1 MRAFLLDRL
10 VLREILP
17 PLAVGMLGILQ
28 LLLLAQI
35 LQLNEVVF
43 GGAVTLE
50 DLGRVTLG
58 LLPHFLVTAVP
69 LAYVLGL
76 QVGLGRLHE
85 SRELLA
91 LATVGRGPLSL
102 YRVPFLLALLLGAGA
117 VWLARVGEPWGLSEL
132 NRVLD
137 AVIKRNLET
146 GLLPGVFNDGLPRF
160 MIYVE
165 KREGPEKGES
175 SALPQWRHVL
185 IEDRTSEGP
194 PLLALAE
201 EGRIVDDGGDVL
213 TLELRRGELH
223 RPEEHGEVVARFDK
237 AALGVGVRVPLKM
250 KNRLANSEAAIPGER
265 LEEVALQR
273 QAEGQPHLAAR
284 ARLEKVR
291 RVAVPLSCLAF
302 LLLAVPLSLVS
313 GGARGAAYLSTLLAF
328 ALFYVLGRAGLVLA
342 ERGGPLW
349 LAGFLPDLVVAGG
362 GLVLSAR
369 LLWRGIGSAR

>member
-1 MRAFLLDRL
+1 MRVLLLDRM

-17 PLAVGMLGILQ
+17 PLAVGLLGILQ

-69 LAYVLGL
+69 LAYVLGV

-91 LATVGRGPLSL
+91 LATVGRGPLAL

-160 MIYVE
+160 MMYVE
-165 KREGPEKGES
+165 QREDAEGTA
-175 SALPQWRHVL
+175 ALPRWRHVL
-185 IEDRTSEGP
+185 IEDRTSDGP

-201 EGRIVDDGGDVL
+201 EGRIIDDGGDVL

-223 RPEEHGEVVARFDK
+223 RPEEHGEVVARFEK
-237 AALGVGVRVPLKM
+237 ATLDVGVRVPLKM

-265 LEEVALQR
+265 LEEAARQR
-273 QAEGQPHLAAR
+273 EAEGQPHLAAR

-313 GGARGAAYLSTLLAF
+313 GGVRGAAYLSTLLAF
-328 ALFYVLGRAGLVLA
+328 ALFFVLGRAGLVLA

-349 LAGFLPDLVVAGG
+349 LAGFLPDLVVAGA
-362 GLVLSAR
+362 GLLLTGR
-369 LLWRGIGSAR
+369 LLWRGVGSAR

>member
-1 MRAFLLDRL
+1 
-10 VLREILP
+10 
-17 PLAVGMLGILQ
+17 
-28 LLLLAQI
+28 
-35 LQLNEVVF
+35 
-43 GGAVTLE
+43 
-50 DLGRVTLG
+50 
-58 LLPHFLVTAVP
+58 
-69 LAYVLGL
+69 
-76 QVGLGRLHE
+76 
-85 SRELLA
+85 
-91 LATVGRGPLSL
+91 
-102 YRVPFLLALLLGAGA
+102 VPFLVALLLGAGA

-165 KREGPEKGES
+165 KREGQGSGETS
-175 SALPQWRHVL
+175 GTGEPGALPRWRHVL
-185 IEDRTSEGP
+185 LEDRTGDGP

-201 EGRIVDDGGDVL
+201 EGRIVDEGGDGGDVL

-237 AALGVGVRVPLKM
+237 ASLGVGVRVPLKM

-265 LEEVALQR
+265 LEEYALQR
-273 QAEGQPHLAAR
+273 EAEGQPHLAAR

-291 RVAVPLSCLAF
+291 RAAVPLSCLAF

-313 GGARGAAYLSTLLAF
+313 GGARGAAYVSTLLAF
-328 ALFYVLGRAGLVLA
+328 ALFYVLGRAGLVMA

-349 LAGFLPDLVVAGG
+349 LAGFLPDLVVAGS
-362 GLVLSAR
+362 GLVLTGR
-369 LLWRGIGSAR
+369 LLWRGVGSAR

>member
-1 MRAFLLDRL
+1 MRVLLLDRM
-10 VLREILP
+10 VLREVLP
-17 PLAVGMLGILQ
+17 PLAVGLLGILQ
-28 LLLLAQI
+28 LLLLGQI

-69 LAYVLGL
+69 LAYVLGV

-91 LATVGRGPLSL
+91 LATVGRGPLAL

-160 MIYVE
+160 MMYVE
-165 KREGPEKGES
+165 KREDAEG
-175 SALPQWRHVL
+175 SATLPQWRHVL
-185 IEDRTSEGP
+185 IEDRTSDGP

-223 RPEEHGEVVARFDK
+223 RPEEHGEVVARFEK
-237 AALGVGVRVPLKM
+237 ATLDVGVRVPLKM

-265 LEEVALQR
+265 LEEAARQR
-273 QAEGQPHLAAR
+273 EAEGQPHLAAR
-284 ARLEKVR
+284 ARLEKAR

-313 GGARGAAYLSTLLAF
+313 GGVRGAAYVSTLLAF
-328 ALFYVLGRAGLVLA
+328 ALFFVLGRAGLVLA

-349 LAGFLPDLVVAGG
+349 LAGFLPDLVVAGS
-362 GLVLSAR
+362 GLALTGR
-369 LLWRGIGSAR
+369 LLWRGVGSAR